1 MYSLKTRTGEIH
13 KSAPNELP
21 VRPAARAHVSPGC
34 QALPGR
40 QELQERHQRSS
51 ARYRVR
57 PFALPMGP
65 VTLTI
70 CSILLIGLMA
80 VLYISQQ
87 AQAVSANQQLQSM
100 RNEQNQLTRQNQ
112 DLTDQI
118 ATEQSPAH
126 IAAQATHMG
135 LVPAD
140 PAHVQVIKIHNL
152 QPITS
157 DEP

>member
-1 MYSLKTRTGEIH
+1 MYSLKTRAGEIH

-21 VRPAARAHVSPGC
+21 ARPAVRAHVSPGR

-51 ARYRVR
+51 ARRVR

-65 VTLTI
+65 VMLTI

-126 IAAQATHMG
+126 IAAQATRMG

-140 PAHVQVIKIHNL
+140 PAHVQVIKIHHL
-152 QPITS
+152 QPIAN